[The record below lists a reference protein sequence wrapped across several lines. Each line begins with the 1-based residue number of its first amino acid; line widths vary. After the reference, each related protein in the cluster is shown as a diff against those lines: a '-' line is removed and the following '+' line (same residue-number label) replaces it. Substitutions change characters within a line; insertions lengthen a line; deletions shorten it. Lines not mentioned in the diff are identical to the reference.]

1 MFKLPFFVF
10 TIKWSDI
17 SFSIHQKLPWILS
30 ANVMQDY
37 QFKYVSHCLCIFYP
51 ESFLFPAPTLH
62 IIEWKGSCKEFLFV
76 QLFFKSDNISRA
88 TFRGGAWVNDVTKN
102 WGAYREIPPFVQELY
117 VYYYMSNGSLLSGKT
132 KSSGKSIEEIYFRRN
147 RMDWQFWRFD
157 DSPVDL
163 KFCGIRIMSVKCVNC
178 LIWLKEFSRIRG
190 RFQKCYIPNIS
201 DSNIRQ
207 SLSSSNIWIAF
218 WNAFAK

>member
-1 MFKLPFFVF
+1 MFVYLLPAAFSFFF
-10 TIKWSDI
+10 
-17 SFSIHQKLPWILS
+17 
-30 ANVMQDY
+30 
-37 QFKYVSHCLCIFYP
+37 
-51 ESFLFPAPTLH
+51 APGLH
-62 IIEWKGSCKEFLFV
+62 IIEWKGSCKEFLFCSAV
-76 QLFFKSDNISRA
+76 SFLFKSDNISRA

-178 LIWLKEFSRIRG
+178 LIWLEEFSRIPG
-190 RFQKCYIPNIS
+190 KFQKCYVPNIS
-201 DSNIRQ
+201 HSNIRQ
-207 SLSSSNIWIAF
+207 SLSSSNISIAF
-218 WNAFAK
+218 SNGFAK

>member
-1 MFKLPFFVF
+1 MFKLRFFVS
-10 TIKWSDI
+10 TINWSDI
-17 SFSIHQKLPWILS
+17 SFWIHQKLLWILS
-30 ANVMQDY
+30 ANLMQDY
-37 QFKYVSHCLCIFYP
+37 QFKYISHCLCIFYP
-51 ESFLFPAPTLH
+51 ELFLFSASTLH
-62 IIEWKGSCKEFLFV
+62 IIEWKGFCKEFLFV
-76 QLFFKSDNISRA
+76 QLFFKYVNISRV
-88 TFRGGAWVNDVTKN
+88 TLRGGAWVNDN
-102 WGAYREIPPFVQELY
+102 CGAYHEIPPFVPELF
-117 VYYYMSNGSLLSGKT
+117 VYSYTNNGSLLSGKT
-132 KSSGKSIEEIYFRRN
+132 KSPGKGIEEIYFRWN
-147 RMDWQFWRFD
+147 RMDRQFWRFD

-178 LIWLKEFSRIRG
+178 LIWLKEFSQIRG